1 MLSYFSII
9 VYKPP
14 LLYNKYISMENT
26 LVLFEDI
33 SVNLFQPF
41 DLSTCN
47 LIDLSN
53 LTIENPIDNEV
64 LQHSECIKNYY
75 YYVGN
80 PTPTPSSGL
89 CDTFLHIYHM
99 NTQFVT
105 QNTPVI
111 FESNQAISG
120 NCSHIPSSSQIFISR
135 TGWYSFYTHIQH
147 IEHCQFA
154 LFKNFSVMVP
164 ASTFGSSISSHISN
178 TCILQITAD
187 DLIMESPNGLSCVI
201 ELINTTPDIPYVTLP
216 CSTYNNPQ
224 INASI
229 SLFFL
234 HN

>member
-1 MLSYFSII
+1 
-9 VYKPP
+9 
-14 LLYNKYISMENT
+14 MENT

-53 LTIENPIDNEV
+53 LTIENPADNEV
-64 LQHSECIKNYY
+64 LKHSECIKNYY

-80 PTPTPSSGL
+80 PIPTPSSGV

-99 NTQFVT
+99 NVQFVT

-120 NCSHIPSSSQIFISR
+120 NCSHIPCSSQIFISR

-154 LFKNFSVMVP
+154 LFKNFSVIVP

-178 TCILQITAD
+178 TFILQITAD

-216 CSTYNNPQ
+216 SSTYNNPQ

>member
-1 MLSYFSII
+1 
-9 VYKPP
+9 
-14 LLYNKYISMENT
+14 MENT

-53 LTIENPIDNEV
+53 LTIENPVDNEV

-80 PTPTPSSGL
+80 STPPPSSGL

-154 LFKNFSVMVP
+154 LFKNFSVIVP

-187 DLIMESPNGLSCVI
+187 DLIMESPNGLSCIV

-216 CSTYNNPQ
+216 SSTYNNPQ

>member
-1 MLSYFSII
+1 
-9 VYKPP
+9 
-14 LLYNKYISMENT
+14 MENT

-53 LTIENPIDNEV
+53 LTIENPVDNEV

-80 PTPTPSSGL
+80 STPTPSSGL

-99 NTQFVT
+99 NAQFVT

-154 LFKNFSVMVP
+154 LFKNFSVIVP

-216 CSTYNNPQ
+216 SSTYNNPQ

>member
-1 MLSYFSII
+1 
-9 VYKPP
+9 
-14 LLYNKYISMENT
+14 MENT

-64 LQHSECIKNYY
+64 LKHSECIKNYY
-75 YYVGN
+75 YYVGAPN
-80 PTPTPSSGL
+80 PTPPSTL

-105 QNTPVI
+105 QNTAVI
-111 FESNQAISG
+111 FESHQAISG
-120 NCSHIPSSSQIFISR
+120 NCSHDNSSSQIFISR
-135 TGWYSFYTHIQH
+135 TGWYSINTNIHP
-147 IEHCQFA
+147 IESCQFA
-154 LFKNFSVMVP
+154 LFKNFSYIVP
-164 ASTFGSSISSHISN
+164 ASTFGCSQSSHNSN
-178 TCILQITAD
+178 TCILQITAH
-187 DLIMESPNGLSCVI
+187 DLIMESPTGLSCVI

-216 CSTYNNPQ
+216 CSTYYNPQ

-229 SLFFL
+229 SLLFL